1 MSDEISLPID
11 LLRQTAQQI
20 VSDTAALSGETSSRI
35 QQLHNSNSSLP
46 SSMQGAFANL
56 LAPLQRNLAQVL
68 TLRQGIGETLTAAAN
83 AALQTE
89 EAIDTSMTA
98 Q

>member
-1 MSDEISLPID
+1 MSDNISLPID
-11 LLRQTAQQI
+11 LLRQTAQHI

-35 QQLHNSNSSLP
+35 QQLHNSNGSLP
-46 SSMQGAFANL
+46 NSMQGSFANL

-68 TLRQGIGETLTAAAN
+68 TLRQGIGETLTEAAN

-89 EAIDTSMTA
+89 EAIDTSMTT